1 MSIHLNHTSV
11 DYEEAV
17 GLEEV
22 TVRERELVL
31 YNDDFNTFDFVI
43 ECLVDICNHEP
54 LQAEQCTLIVHYT
67 GKCAVKVGSYTDL
80 NPMRV
85 ALSDRGLSVVIA

>member
-22 TVRERELVL
+22 TVRERELIL
-31 YNDDFNTFDFVI
+31 YNDDFNTFD
-43 ECLVDICNHEP
+43 
-54 LQAEQCTLIVHYT
+54 
-67 GKCAVKVGSYTDL
+67 
-80 NPMRV
+80 
-85 ALSDRGLSVVIA
+85 SVSPIIHI